1 MARTVRP
8 IQRSTVNAK
17 MEHANGKMTKR
28 RSSMARP
35 WLVTLANNFILVTH
49 LTQIDKILVINKIT
63 YSVLSFLALQ
73 LLPIE
78 NFRYNFYQK
87 GVSYVGDRFATSF
100 YYLMSKTC
108 HQHIWSQLSFTKI
121 YVTSQI

>member
-8 IQRSTVNAK
+8 IPRSTVNAK
-17 MEHANGKMTKR
+17 MEHANGKMTTR

-49 LTQIDKILVINKIT
+49 LTQIDEIFVINKII

-73 LLPIE
+73 L
-78 NFRYNFYQK
+78 
-87 GVSYVGDRFATSF
+87 
-100 YYLMSKTC
+100 
-108 HQHIWSQLSFTKI
+108 HQT
-121 YVTSQI
+121 